1 MNFKEKEGFGRL
13 GEQLKR
19 YEYEWSLGISILFH
33 TILVSHASELI
44 VYDTVHKDCGSKKI
58 QYNVIE

>member
-13 GEQLKR
+13 GEQLKL
-19 YEYEWSLGISILFH
+19 YGYEWSLGISILFH